1 MEAETRKAWMVA
13 LASAVLA
20 LDQWSKL
27 WIERRFELYE
37 RMIVIDGFFD
47 LHHVKNTGIA
57 FGLFPSGG
65 RLLQTALLVGFALI
79 AMALVTYLFVQSSS
93 QQKLLLLA
101 LALVLGGALGN
112 VVDRIVF
119 QQVTDFLDAYL
130 GQRHW
135 PTFNVADSA
144 ITVGIVLLAIE
155 SFFGGA
161 AQAETE
167 ATS

>member
-1 MEAETRKAWMVA
+1 MDRSRSR
-13 LASAVLA
+13 SA
-20 LDQWSKL
+20 
-27 WIERRFELYE
+27 
-37 RMIVIDGFFD
+37 
-47 LHHVKNTGIA
+47 
-57 FGLFPSGG
+57 G
-65 RLLQTALLVGFALI
+65 R
-79 AMALVTYLFVQSSS
+79 MALRTM
-93 QQKLLLLA
+93 A

-161 AQAETE
+161 DEAETE